1 MKQKLLALAAALC
14 AALLCACS
22 AEELALPD
30 TLQLMQGETRYVTDV
45 ADYNGELTA
54 EDAALLVAAVARGDG
69 ELFTLTSDD
78 PAVVQADS
86 SGLLTAAAP
95 GRTVVTF
102 ACPALDLTVSLPVEV
117 CAAPPAALS
126 VDPLLTLAVG
136 ESAPLPLTMAESG
149 GASLVFTS
157 LDPAVA
163 AVDEQG
169 RVTGLADGET
179 PVVVQLP
186 GTSLEAVCVVRVGS
200 AVQCVA
206 LTSAA
211 ADLLPGQTLALGVR
225 VTPAQD
231 AAPLWQSDAPAVAAV
246 SDAGVVTALQPG
258 TAHISATAGGKTA
271 VCTVTVAAPATP
283 ETASPESAATPETAA
298 TPESAST
305 PETATPETAAAA
317 GQPAPTLSGFLRRF
331 LGLGE

>member
-1 MKQKLLALAAALC
+1 MKQKLLALAAALG

-22 AEELALPD
+22 AEDLALPD

-45 ADYNGELTA
+45 VDCEAELTA
-54 EDAALLVAAVARGDG
+54 EDAALLVAAVTRGEG

-78 PAVVQADS
+78 PAVVQADD
-86 SGLLTAAAP
+86 SGLLTAVAP
-95 GRTVVTF
+95 GCAVVTF
-102 ACPALDLTVSLPVEV
+102 ACPALDLTVTLPVEV

-126 VDPLLTLAVG
+126 VEPLLTLAVD
-136 ESAPLPLTMAESG
+136 ETAPLPLTMAESG
-149 GASLVFTS
+149 GAALVFTS

-179 PVVVQLP
+179 LVVVQLP
-186 GTSLEAVCVVRVGS
+186 GTSLEAACVVRVGS

-211 ADLLPGQTLALGVR
+211 ADLLPGQTLALGAR

-246 SDAGVVTALQPG
+246 SEAGVVTALQPG

-283 ETASPESAATPETAA
+283 ETATPESAATAESAATPEAATPETAA
-298 TPESAST
+298 ADAES
-305 PETATPETAAAA
+305 
-317 GQPAPTLSGFLRRF
+317 APTLLGFLRQF